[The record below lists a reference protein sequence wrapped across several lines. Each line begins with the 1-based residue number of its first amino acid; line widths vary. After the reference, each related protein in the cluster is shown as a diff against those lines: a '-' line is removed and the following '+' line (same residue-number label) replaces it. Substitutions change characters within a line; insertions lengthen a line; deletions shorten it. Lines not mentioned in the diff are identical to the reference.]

1 MLPGDDIDNKAPA
14 IMPCIDIE
22 GCSDKIEAVGGKLW
36 RASNALKLSKVSK
49 LTM

>member
-22 GCSDKIEAVGGKLW
+22 GCSKIEAVGGKLW